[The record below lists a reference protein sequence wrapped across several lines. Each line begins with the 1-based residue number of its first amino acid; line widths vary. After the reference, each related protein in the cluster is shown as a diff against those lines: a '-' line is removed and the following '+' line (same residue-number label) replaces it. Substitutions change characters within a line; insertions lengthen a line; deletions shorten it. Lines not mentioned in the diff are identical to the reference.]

1 MGRGEDVPLRPGP
14 GPVVEFWRLREMDC
28 GCADPGTPA
37 PAPGMGF
44 EGPRVRS
51 AVVDGMEDRDARAEA
66 LREDVAEDERW

>member
-1 MGRGEDVPLRPGP
+1 
-14 GPVVEFWRLREMDC
+14 MDC